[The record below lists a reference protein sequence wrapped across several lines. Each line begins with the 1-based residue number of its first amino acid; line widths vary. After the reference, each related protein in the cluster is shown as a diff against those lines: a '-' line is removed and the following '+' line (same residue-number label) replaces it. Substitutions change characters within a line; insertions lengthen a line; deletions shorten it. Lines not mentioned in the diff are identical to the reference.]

1 MSKRIEKFVRPV
13 LKGIEVVATDKGW
26 VALYPKNTEL
36 LSECR
41 GLYELLDS
49 NDLLTEGDKAF
60 RARLSGVELE
70 SDLGD
75 GDDGS
80 DGDNGSDGTLTP
92 LEELD
97 EGDLNKDNLKK
108 YPAEQLVEFAKSLG
122 VKGVTTKK
130 AAVVAIV
137 NILEG

>member
-41 GLYELLDS
+41 GLYDLLDS

-75 GDDGS
+75 E
-80 DGDNGSDGTLTP
+80 DNGSDDDKDTLTP